1 MRLGTVE
8 ASLQGPGEAELR
20 SASRARLRGGA
31 ISECVALKRAKTA
44 DQVKTWRRTRR
55 AQLIARRL
63 AVGAATRR
71 RWSATIVDFLR
82 AGFPLLAAR
91 TTIGVYAPLRG
102 EPDVRAA
109 VDHWRRAG
117 ATTALPVVVSPGAPL
132 EFRAFGPGV
141 RMRKGVFGLPIPQGT
156 SVVTPQTLLIPSVGF
171 DAAGYRLGHGGGY
184 FDRTLAALAPPPLKI
199 GIAFELSRIA
209 TIRPQAH
216 DIAMD
221 FIVTEVGIHAVT
233 AAGLELVSDSRR
245 IGAITRALRTRRRV
259 RVLAPAPADVV
270 PDEVRGCASPPC
282 YAHEFG
288 LDD

>member
-1 MRLGTVE
+1 
-8 ASLQGPGEAELR
+8 
-20 SASRARLRGGA
+20 
-31 ISECVALKRAKTA
+31 VALKRAQSA
-44 DQVKTWRRTRR
+44 NQVKAWRRARR
-55 AQLIARRL
+55 AQLVARRL

-82 AGFPLLAAR
+82 TGFPSLAAR
-91 TTIGVYAPLRG
+91 TTIGVYAPFRG

-132 EFRAFGPGV
+132 EFRTFGPGV
-141 RMRKGVFGLPIPQGT
+141 RMRKGVFGLPIPQG
-156 SVVTPQTLLIPSVGF
+156 SPVVTPQALLIPSVGF

-221 FIVTEVGIHAVT
+221 FIVTEAGIHAVT

-245 IGAITRALRTRRRV
+245 IGAITRALRTRRGGRV
-259 RVLAPAPADVV
+259 IAPAPADVV
-270 PDEVRGCASPPC
+270 ADEVRGCASPPC